1 MDAVLEHDLVE
12 IDQQTQRFIQEF
24 HVAEQLRLVDWKD
37 LLDSL
42 KLNNQTIVNQDIQ
55 TEWLLKKEAFVFD
68 RNDQFILCRYTSQLA
83 FPTYA
88 FVIDGLQ
95 QPRPLKTMHF
105 NCSANKDPAPRVSP
119 RSSRIHRPNFQEI
132 NIPKNI
138 VLISPGIFQKRG
150 R

>member
-24 HVAEQLRLVDWKD
+24 HVAEQLCLVYWMD

-55 TEWLLKKEAFVFD
+55 TEWLLKNEAFVFD
-68 RNDQFILCRYTSQLA
+68 WNDQFVLCRYIPQLA

-88 FVIDGLQ
+88 FVVDGLQ

-105 NCSANKDPAPRVSP
+105 NCSANKDPTPRVSLLQQFVHLP
-119 RSSRIHRPNFQEI
+119 SYRQNTQNI
-132 NIPKNI
+132 NTLN
-138 VLISPGIFQKRG
+138 
-150 R
+150 